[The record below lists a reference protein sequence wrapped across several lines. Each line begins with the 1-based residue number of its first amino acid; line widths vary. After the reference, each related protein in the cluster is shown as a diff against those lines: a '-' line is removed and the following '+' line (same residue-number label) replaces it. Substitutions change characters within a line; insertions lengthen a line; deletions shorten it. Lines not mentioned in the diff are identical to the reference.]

1 MKRGAASPPATHQ
14 EAPRPDAS
22 RQPAAAPEPSS
33 AARRALPESVFRAH
47 MAMVTAHRALRDLLK
62 EHRTL
67 SEQNATL
74 FKALGSLA
82 EGRGL
87 PEMETGGAAAEQI
100 LPSLQR
106 LAERLAQSA
115 DGEEVDQVHKRNEL
129 LKSENSTLVARCQEL
144 MSENNNLFKLYAASH
159 HLHSSLHL
167 EEVLEKISEIMLNLI
182 GAGDYALFLF
192 DDKERLML
200 PVLIKGLDG
209 KAPAKIHL
217 GQGPLGK
224 ILNTEQTYVS
234 ATPPQP
240 GEVSTDNPIAAI
252 PLRTADGFVGAIVVY
267 GLLPQKPAFSE
278 VDFALFDFFAAHAAT
293 AINSARLYSESER
306 RVSKMKQF
314 LTLMK
319 GPEDGGPKG

>member
-1 MKRGAASPPATHQ
+1 MKRAATSAPTARPEPARQ
-14 EAPRPDAS
+14 EPT
-22 RQPAAAPEPSS
+22 APEPSS
-33 AARRALPESVFRAH
+33 AARRALPDSVFRAH

-67 SEQNATL
+67 SDQNATL
-74 FKALGSLA
+74 CNALGSLA

-87 PEMETGGAAAEQI
+87 PELEPGGTASGQI
-100 LPSLQR
+100 LPFLQQ
-106 LAERLAQSA
+106 LADRLAQSA
-115 DGEEVDQVHKRNEL
+115 DGGEVGQVLKRNEL
-129 LKSENSTLVARCQEL
+129 LKSENSNLVARCQEL

-192 DDKERLML
+192 EDKERLML
-200 PVLIKGLDG
+200 PVLIKGLEG
-209 KAPAKIHL
+209 QPPAKIRL
-217 GQGPLGK
+217 GEGPLGQ

-234 ATPPQP
+234 TTPPQP

-252 PLRTADGFVGAIVVY
+252 PLRTGDGFVGAIVVY

-278 VDFALFDFFAAHAAT
+278 VDYALFDFFAAHAAT

-319 GPEDGGPKG
+319 GPEDEGSKG